1 MGLTYVDEHKQIT
14 RRVQLYGRITKLTAN
29 TLHFEPA
36 DGQGEFSVP
45 FDGELELA
53 QDAIYTLSST
63 GEQVSDIDFL
73 VSWTIHP
80 PNREPT

>member
-1 MGLTYVDEHKQIT
+1 MGLTYVDEQKQIT

-29 TLHFEPA
+29 TLHFERA
-36 DGQGEFSVP
+36 DGQGEFSIP

-80 PNREPT
+80 PGTEPT